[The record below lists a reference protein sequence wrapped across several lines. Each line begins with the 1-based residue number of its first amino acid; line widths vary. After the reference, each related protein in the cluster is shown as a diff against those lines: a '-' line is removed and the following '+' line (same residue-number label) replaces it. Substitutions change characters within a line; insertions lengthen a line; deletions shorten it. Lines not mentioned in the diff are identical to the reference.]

1 MFDSNELWQHMSAPA
16 LTVAAL
22 LVTMGIASWTVFINR
37 VLVLRRSRTA
47 SERFVA
53 ALGPELS
60 ASGLGRAIAV
70 ASEYRAGCAARL
82 FEVGLT
88 TYREARANGHDSPLS
103 PVESMRRHL
112 ERHIEELL
120 AELKRGL
127 PLLASVGS
135 VAPFVGLLGT
145 VLGIISAFQ
154 GIAATGSGGL
164 SSVSAGIAE
173 ALIETALGLAVA
185 IPAVLA
191 FNYLS
196 ASIARDDLMLTNA
209 AGQLVDKVEAWSD
222 TAQP

>member
-1 MFDSNELWQHMSAPA
+1 MFDSVDLWHHLSAPA
-16 LTVAAL
+16 LTVAIL

-37 VLVLRRSRTA
+37 VLVLRRSRA
-47 SERFVA
+47 VSDRFA
-53 ALGPELS
+53 DALGPKLS
-60 ASGLGRAIAV
+60 SSDVDRAIAV
-70 ASEYRAGCAARL
+70 AAEHRTGCIARL
-82 FEVGLT
+82 FAGGLT
-88 TYREARANGHDSPLS
+88 TYREARANGPDSALN
-103 PVESMRRHL
+103 PVESMRRHM
-112 ERHIEELL
+112 ERQIEELL

-209 AGQLVDKVEAWSD
+209 AGELVDTVAAWPD
-222 TAQP
+222 RGRP

>member
-1 MFDSNELWQHMSAPA
+1 MSAPA

-37 VLVLRRSRTA
+37 ILILRRSRAA
-47 SERFVA
+47 SERFVD
-53 ALGPELS
+53 ALGPALS
-60 ASGLGRAIAV
+60 ASGLERALAV
-70 ASEYRAGCAARL
+70 AAKHRAGCAARL
-82 FEVGLT
+82 FEAGLM
-88 TYREARANGHDSPLS
+88 TYRDARANGRDSPLS

-185 IPAVLA
+185 IPAVLG

-209 AGQLVDKVEAWSD
+209 AGQLVDKVEAWTD